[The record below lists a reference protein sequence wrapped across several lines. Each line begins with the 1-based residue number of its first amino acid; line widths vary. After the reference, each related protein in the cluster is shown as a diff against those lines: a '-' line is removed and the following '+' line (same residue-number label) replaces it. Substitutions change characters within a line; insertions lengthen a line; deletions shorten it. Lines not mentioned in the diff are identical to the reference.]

1 MKLQRHGLVAGLVV
15 GVLAL
20 SACGSDNGGGSTGG
34 GGGST
39 TGGNAAGIDCA
50 SGSLSAAGSSAQ
62 KGAYTAWIDAYQA
75 ACGDAAINYDAQGS
89 GNGRTQ
95 FIQKQ
100 VPLAGSDSALKEEQ
114 KGQADTRCAPGKAV
128 DLPTVLT
135 PIAVAY
141 NLQGVDKLNLTPT
154 LIAQIFDNKVTNWND
169 AAIAKANPGV
179 TLPNKSITAVH
190 RSSDSGTTENLTK
203 FLAAQDKTAWP
214 YEPGQA
220 WPVKGGGQGASNS
233 AAMVQQV
240 KGADGAIGY
249 VDNPDA
255 VKNSLSV
262 AAIDTGSG
270 PVELTAETVGKAIAA
285 ADLKDNGGDLVF
297 SIDYGLKEAGAY
309 PAILA
314 TYQITCTQGLSA
326 EQAKL
331 VKSFL
336 AYQISDAGQ
345 KVLDDSG
352 YVSLPAD
359 LRAKVKAGVDALSA
373 A

>member
-20 SACGSDNGGGSTGG
+20 SACGSDNEGDTGG

-39 TGGNAAGIDCA
+39 SGGNAAGIDCA
-50 SGSLSAAGSSAQ
+50 DGQLSAAGSSAQ
-62 KGAYTAWIDAYQA
+62 KGAYTAWIDTYQN
-75 ACGDAAINYDAQGS
+75 ACSGAAINYDSQGS

-114 KGQADTRCAPGKAV
+114 KTQANTRCEPGKAV

-141 NLQGVDKLNLTPT
+141 NVKGVDKLTLTPT
-154 LIAQIFDNKVTNWND
+154 LIGQIFDNKITTWND
-169 AAIAKANPGV
+169 PAIAKANPGV
-179 TLPNKSITAVH
+179 TLPATTITPVH
-190 RSSDSGTTENLTK
+190 RASDSGTTENLTK
-203 FLAAQDKTAWP
+203 FLAAQDKAAWP
-214 YEPGQA
+214 YEPDQA
-220 WPVKGGGQGASNS
+220 WPAKGGQGAADSG
-233 AAMVQQV
+233 AMVQQV
-240 KGADGAIGY
+240 KGTDGAVGY

-255 VKNSLSV
+255 VKNDLSV
-262 AAIDTGSG
+262 ALIDTGSG
-270 PVELTAETVGKAIAA
+270 GVEISSESVGKAISAA
-285 ADLKDNGGDLVF
+285 ELKEDAGDLVF

-314 TYQITCTQGLSA
+314 TYQITCTEGLPA

-345 KVLDDSG
+345 QALDKIG
-352 YVSLPAD
+352 YVSLPPE
-359 LRAKVKAGVDALSA
+359 LRSKVAAAVDGLSA

>member
-1 MKLQRHGLVAGLVV
+1 MKLQRHGLIAGLVTSM
-15 GVLAL
+15 LAL
-20 SACGSDNGGGSTGG
+20 SACGSDTPADTGG
-34 GGGST
+34 GGAT

-62 KGAYTAWIDAYQA
+62 KSAYTAWIDAYQK

-114 KGQADTRCAPGKAV
+114 KTQATARCAPGKAV

-141 NLQGVDKLNLTPT
+141 NLQGVDKLVLTPT
-154 LIAQIFDNKVTNWND
+154 VIGQIFNNKITNWSD
-169 AAIAKANPGV
+169 AAIAKANPGA
-179 TLPNKSITAVH
+179 TLPSKSITPIH
-190 RSSDSGTTENLTK
+190 RGTDSGTTENLTK
-203 FLAAQDKTAWP
+203 FLVAQDKTAWP
-214 YEPGQA
+214 YEAAQA
-220 WPVKGGGQGASNS
+220 WPAKGGQGASNS
-233 AAMVQQV
+233 GAMVQQI

-255 VKNSLSV
+255 VKNDLNV

-270 PVELTAETVGKAIAA
+270 AVELTKDTVGKAIASA
-285 ADLKDNGGDLVF
+285 ELKEDAGDLVF

-314 TYQITCTQGLSA
+314 TYQITCTQGLPA

-336 AYQISDAGQ
+336 TYQISEAGQ
-345 KVLDDSG
+345 KVLDDTG
-352 YVSLPAD
+352 YVSLPTE
-359 LRAKVKAGVDALSA
+359 LRTKVKSGIDALGSA
-373 A
+373 

>member
-20 SACGSDNGGGSTGG
+20 SACGSDNEGSTGG
-34 GGGST
+34 GGGT
-39 TGGNAAGIDCA
+39 ATGGNAAGIDCA
-50 SGSLSAAGSSAQ
+50 GGTLAAAGSSAQ
-62 KGAYTAWIDAYQA
+62 KGAYTAWIDAYQN
-75 ACGDAAINYDAQGS
+75 ACGDAAINYDGQGS

-100 VPLAGSDSALKEEQ
+100 VPLAGSDSALKDEQ
-114 KGQADTRCAPGKAV
+114 KGQADARCAPGKAV

-141 NLQGVDKLNLTPT
+141 NLQGVDKLTLTPT
-154 LIAQIFDNKVTNWND
+154 LIGQIFDNKITNWSD

-203 FLAAQDKTAWP
+203 FLSAQDKTAWP

-220 WPVKGGGQGASNS
+220 WPAKGGQGASNS
-233 AAMVQQV
+233 AAMVQQL
-240 KGADGAIGY
+240 KGADGGIGY

-255 VKNSLSV
+255 VKNDLDV

-270 PVELTAETVGKAIAA
+270 PVELTGETVGKAIRAA
-285 ADLKDNGGDLVF
+285 ELKEDGGDLVF
-297 SIDYGLKEAGAY
+297 SIDYGLKEDGAY

-326 EQAKL
+326 EQSKL

-336 AYQISDAGQ
+336 TYQISDAGQ
-345 KVLDDSG
+345 KVLDDNG
-352 YVSLPAD
+352 YVSLPSE
-359 LRAKVKAGVDALSA
+359 LRAKVKAGIDALSA

>member
-1 MKLQRHGLVAGLVV
+1 MKLQRPGLLAGLVAAA
-15 GVLAL
+15 LAL
-20 SACGSDNGGGSTGG
+20 SACGSDNEGTGDG

-39 TGGNAAGIDCA
+39 PSGGTAAGINCA
-50 SGSLSAAGSSAQ
+50 DGQLSAAGSSAQ
-62 KGAYTAWIDAYQA
+62 KTAYTAWIDAYQQS
-75 ACGDAAINYDAQGS
+75 CSGAAINYDAQGS

-100 VPLAGSDSALKEEQ
+100 VPLAGSDSALKEEE
-114 KGQADTRCAPGKAV
+114 KGQADARCAPGKAV

-141 NLQGVDKLNLTPT
+141 NLQGVDKLTLTPT
-154 LIAQIFDNKVTNWND
+154 LIGQIFDSKITTWND
-169 AAIAKANPGV
+169 PAIAKANPGV
-179 TLPNKSITAVH
+179 TLPNTSITAIH
-190 RSSDSGTTENLTK
+190 RSSDSGTTDNLTK
-203 FLAAQDKTAWP
+203 FLSAQDKTAWP
-214 YEPGQA
+214 YEPDQA
-220 WPVKGGGQGASNS
+220 WPAKGGQGAASS
-233 AAMVQQV
+233 AAMVQQI
-240 KGADGAIGY
+240 KGADGAVGY

-255 VKNSLSV
+255 VKNDLKT

-270 PVELTAETVGKAIAA
+270 GVAISEESVGKAIAA
-285 ADLKDNGGDLVF
+285 AELTESGGDLTF

-314 TYQITCTQGLSA
+314 TYQITCTQGLPA

-336 AYQISDAGQ
+336 SYQISDAGQ
-345 KVLDDSG
+345 TKLNEIG
-352 YVSLPAD
+352 YVALPTE
-359 LRAKVKAGVDALSA
+359 LRSKVRSAVDGLTA